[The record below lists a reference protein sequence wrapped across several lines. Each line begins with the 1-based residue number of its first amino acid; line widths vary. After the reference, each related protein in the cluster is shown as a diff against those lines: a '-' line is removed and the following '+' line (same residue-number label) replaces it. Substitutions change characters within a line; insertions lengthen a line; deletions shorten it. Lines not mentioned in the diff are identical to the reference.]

1 MSHTSSEVNVSSLD
15 PRAPFVL
22 DIRELGRRAGAM
34 KTQSFSVAAPADLRL
49 GTVGVPAESEIE
61 FDLKLESVMDGVLVT
76 GTALVTVTGE
86 CARCLEPLSFD
97 LEVDVTDLFV
107 YPETDSR
114 GRVISEDDF
123 DEDLP
128 QIEADL
134 IDLEP
139 LLRDAVVLALPA
151 KPLCQPDCLGLCIEC
166 GANLNLEPNHQ
177 HPLVDP
183 RWSALADLTTQER
196 STED

>member
-1 MSHTSSEVNVSSLD
+1 MSTLD
-15 PRAPFVL
+15 PRSPFVL

-34 KTQSFSVAAPADLRL
+34 TTQSFSVEAPADLSL
-49 GTVGVPAESEIE
+49 GTIGVTPKSDIE
-61 FDLKLESVMDGVLVT
+61 FDLKLESVMEGVLVT
-76 GTALVTVTGE
+76 GTALVLVAGE

-97 LEVDVTDLFV
+97 LEVDLTELYG
-107 YPETDSR
+107 YPETDAR
-114 GRVISEDDF
+114 GRVVTDEEFDD
-123 DEDLP
+123 ELP
-128 QIEADL
+128 QIENDL
-134 IDLEP
+134 IDIEP

-151 KPLCQPDCLGLCIEC
+151 KPLCQPDCLGLCVEC

-177 HPLVDP
+177 HQLVDP